1 MDRTS
6 EKHNLAIRYFNGKIT
21 RDDERELF
29 EFINENPQNLSLFR
43 QWEKQWA
50 SAMCASTEVER
61 EWKKLQAR
69 LLAKEAIAPM
79 IPKRRFTFRRIGA
92 WVASAVILV
101 CLSITASWYYF
112 HQANSCFYFVSEA
125 PLGGKS
131 KVLLADGS
139 LVWLNSGSTLKYST
153 DFNEKERIVTL
164 SGEGYFEVS
173 KKNGMPFTVRT
184 QGYDVVVK
192 GTKFNVSAYEG
203 DPFISTTLIEGRVTV
218 NYKDE
223 SIDMNPGEEMKLIK
237 NTGEL
242 QHTSVNA
249 FQSNAW
255 MDNQLVNDNIT
266 FQDLMI
272 KLSRHFNV
280 KIEIEDERLK
290 FQTFSI
296 SLRNDETLE
305 QIFKALQKIIP
316 FSVTWDNHVYHIKSI
331 NH

>member
-1 MDRTS
+1 MDRLS
-6 EKHNLAIRYFNGKIT
+6 YIRDLAFRYFNGKIPHKAEEDLFGFIHESPNHLALF
-21 RDDERELF
+21 RKWEREWLHSGQAD
-29 EFINENPQNLSLFR
+29 IS
-43 QWEKQWA
+43 
-50 SAMCASTEVER
+50 VER
-61 EWKKLQAR
+61 EWQKIQAR